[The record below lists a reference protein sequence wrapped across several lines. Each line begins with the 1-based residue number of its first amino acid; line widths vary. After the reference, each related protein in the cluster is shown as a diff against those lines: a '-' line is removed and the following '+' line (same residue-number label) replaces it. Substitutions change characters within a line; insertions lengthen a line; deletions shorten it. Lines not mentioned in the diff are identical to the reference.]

1 MHEYARCSETS
12 FVILGLEF
20 VYFTGARREVETLI
34 SGFQDVDVDEWMWM
48 CMGAPGALI
57 FLSIIIVACACI
69 AAYA

>member
-1 MHEYARCSETS
+1 MHAYARCSETS

-48 CMGAPGALI
+48 WVLQMP
-57 FLSIIIVACACI
+57 
-69 AAYA
+69 